1 MFEYWLKTDLQELP
15 SVDRGGFYCTQDSG
29 ANKIGVEVTDGGE
42 PITLTGNVE
51 ASIILPNGETITEN
65 GSKSANKAWVVLPDE
80 CYLIPGQISVFLRLI
95 NGQERATLGGVE
107 GYVHK
112 VR

>member
-1 MFEYWLKTDLQELP
+1 MFEYWLETDLQELP
-15 SVDRGGFYCTQDSG
+15 VVDKSGFYCTKDSG
-29 ANKIGVEVTDGGE
+29 ANKVGVIVTDGGE
-42 PITLTGNVE
+42 EITLSGTVE
-51 ASIILPNGETITEN
+51 ASIILPNGTTITQN

-80 CYLIPGQISVFLRLI
+80 CYLVPGQISVFLRLI
-95 NGQERATLGGVE
+95 NGNEQATLGGVE